1 MFTLGSRASLLWL
14 TLMLACAAAAT
25 AIPASGAAADYRSVT
40 EAAAVLYDAPSTK
53 AKKLFVLGAGY
64 PLEVMVTVEGWTKV
78 RDSGGSIGW
87 VEARALGTRR
97 TVLVRPAV
105 AEVRASPEAGA
116 PVVFKVARGVV
127 LEWVENVPGG
137 WTRVRHADAGQ
148 GFLPS
153 VELWGS

>member
-1 MFTLGSRASLLWL
+1 MTPFASPLRSALI
-14 TLMLACAAAAT
+14 LACWAAVAAS
-25 AIPASGAAADYRSVT
+25 PAWGASADYRSVT
-40 EAAAVLYDAPSTK
+40 ETAAVLYDAPSSK
-53 AKKLFVLGAGY
+53 AKKLFVFGAGY

-78 RDSGGSIGW
+78 RDSTGSIGW

-105 AEVRASPEAGA
+105 AEVRASPDAGA
-116 PVVFKVARGVV
+116 PVVFKVARGVL

-137 WTRVRHADAGQ
+137 WTRVRHADAGT

-153 VELWGS
+153 AELWGS